1 MNLKNFFPILLL
13 FASLELNAQ
22 NTLVFVGSYNWDKNK
37 EGIYVYSL
45 DTSNGRLKKVT
56 SLKNI
61 LNPSYLTVSK
71 NGKFIYACTESKTA
85 QVGSVSS
92 FQFDLASKKIK
103 HINSQKSGG
112 ENPVYLTLDKN
123 EKYLINANYTEGS
136 ISVYPLSDS
145 GYIEFPKQLLQFTKG
160 SLVTDRQDR
169 SHIHAAVF
177 SPDFQYIFFPDL
189 GSDLIRTYSY
199 NAFRN
204 KSLIGIDS
212 NMVQTS
218 PGSGPRHFTFHPNGK
233 YAYCIEELSGSI
245 TVYSY
250 SDGKLDSIQHVATH
264 GSKYKDDFNSA
275 DIHISPDG
283 KFLYASNRG
292 IENNIAIYTIEQNGL
307 LKIKAYQST
316 FGNHPR
322 NFALDKYG
330 KFLIV
335 ANQISGDLVV
345 FKRNPSTGLLKK
357 IGSKIKVLNP
367 SCVQI
372 KTYEN

>member
-1 MNLKNFFPILLL
+1 MLL
-13 FASLELNAQ
+13 FVGIELRAQ

-45 DTSNGRLKKVT
+45 DTTNGRLRKVAA
-56 SLKNI
+56 LKNI
-61 LNPSYLTVSK
+61 LNPSYLMVSK
-71 NGKFIYACTESKTA
+71 NGKYIYACTESKTA
-85 QVGSVSS
+85 QAGSVSS
-92 FQFDLASKKIK
+92 FKFDFLGKTIRP
-103 HINSQKSGG
+103 INSQKSGG

-123 EKYLINANYTEGS
+123 EKHLINANYTEGS
-136 ISVYPLSDS
+136 ISVYPLLDS
-145 GYIEFPKQLLQFTKG
+145 GFIEQSTQVLQFTDG

-189 GSDLIRTYSY
+189 GADVIRPFSY
-199 NAFRN
+199 NTYRN
-204 KSLIGIDS
+204 KLFVGLDS
-212 NMVQTS
+212 NMVHTR
-218 PGSGPRHFTFHPNGK
+218 PGSGPRHFAFHPNGK

-245 TVYSY
+245 SVYSY
-250 SDGKLDSIQHVATH
+250 NDGKLDSILHIESH
-264 GSKYKDDFNSA
+264 ESRYKEDFNSA

-283 KFLYASNRG
+283 KYLYASNRG
-292 IENNIAIYTIEQNGL
+292 VENNIAIYTIEQNGL
-307 LKIKAYQST
+307 IKIKAYQTT

-322 NFALDKYG
+322 NFALDKNG

-345 FKRNPSTGLLKK
+345 FKRDSSTGLLKR
-357 IGSKIKVLNP
+357 IGRKIKVLNP